1 FSMFFS
7 QTGSGKHVPRTPY
20 VDLEPGVI
28 DDVKTSPYRSLFHP
42 ETMITGR
49 EDAANNCERGGNAVT
64 VGKELI
70 GPVMDKMRRL
80 SGNCS
85 GLQAFFVFL
94 SFGGTGSGLGALPL
108 ERLSTD
114 YGKKSKL
121 ELCVYPMP
129 QLSSPVV
136 EPYNS
141 VLTTHTILEHSDCS
155 FVVDNEATYD
165 MCKRN
170 LGVVSPSFSNLNRLI

>member
-1 FSMFFS
+1 MFFS
-7 QTGSGKHVPRTPY
+7 ETGSAKHVSCTPY
-20 VDLEPGVI
+20 VDLKPSVI
-28 DDVKTSPYRSLFHP
+28 DNVNNGPYRSLFHP

-49 EDAANNCERGGNAVT
+49 EDAANNYAHGHST

-70 GPVMDKMRRL
+70 VPVMDKVRRL

-85 GLQAFFVFL
+85 GLQGFFVFL
-94 SFGGTGSGLGALPL
+94 SFGGRTGSGLGALLL
-108 ERLSTD
+108 ERLSPD

-121 ELCVYPMP
+121 NCCIYPMP

-155 FVVDNEATYD
+155 FMVDNKAIYD
-165 MCKRN
+165 ICKRN
-170 LGVVSPSFSNLNRLI
+170 LGVVSPSFSNLNRLIV